1 MKFYQ
6 QELSWL
12 SFNERVLQ
20 EAADVSVPV
29 IERMRFLGIFSN
41 NMDEFFQVRVADVR
55 RAIYF
60 APSAEERDDASQLL
74 TRIQQKVMT
83 LQEQFDRVYAQV
95 LTALADNGVHIL
107 DDTQLNDSQRLWLA
121 AYFHDRVKRHVV
133 PLLLNERSDL
143 VQILKQDRIYLFVE
157 LNYQQQLSY
166 AAIEVP
172 TDHLHRFV
180 ELPRPRGNKVV
191 SVTLLDHVVA
201 SHLPDLF
208 AGIVAFD
215 ELTYFSF
222 KVTRDAD
229 YRVPHDID
237 QSILER
243 MEEGIKQR
251 FRADPVRLVYDK
263 RMPGRMLRFLCD
275 GLDMDAYDS
284 IVGGGRYR
292 NTRDFAQFQQLGSAS
307 LVNPQQLP
315 LQHPGMTKHANVF
328 ASIAAADVLLYFP
341 YHSFAAVTE
350 FVRQAAY
357 DPAVTRIAICIY
369 RVARDSRL
377 IHALMDAVRNGKH
390 VTVMV
395 ELRARFDEEANIEW
409 SKEMTDAG
417 IRVLFGIQGLKAHAK
432 LLLVQRMEQGQVRR
446 YGYLGT
452 GNFNEKTAEIY
463 TDFGLFTAH
472 PTICHEIEQVF
483 HYLEQPYRR
492 YDFHELLVSP
502 VNTRERLEAAIDAE
516 ISAAQNGQPAEIF
529 IKVNNLV
536 DEALIVRLYRA
547 SRAGVRVRALVRG
560 MCALR
565 AGVPGLSELIEVR
578 SIVDRLLEHARV
590 FMFHNGGQPRIYISS
605 ADWMKRNID
614 RRVEASCPI
623 YDEQARATVESI
635 MELQWRDN
643 CKARVI
649 DAEQSNAYVAPKK
662 RKVRAQKAIYS
673 LLKRQLTESKS

>member
-12 SFNERVLQ
+12 AFNERVLQ

-60 APSAEERDDASQLL
+60 APSSEERDDASQLL

-95 LTALADNGVHIL
+95 LSALADNHVHIL
-107 DDTQLNDSQRLWLA
+107 DDSQLNDSQRLWLA
-121 AYFHDRVKRHVV
+121 AYFHDKVKRHVV

-157 LNYQQQLSY
+157 LNHQQQLSY

-180 ELPRPRGNKVV
+180 ELPRRRGSKVV

-292 NTRDFAQFQQLGSAS
+292 NTRDFAQFQQLGAAN
-307 LVNPQQLP
+307 LVNPNQLP

-328 ASIAAADVLLYFP
+328 ANIAAADVLLYFP

-516 ISAAQNGQPAEIF
+516 ISAAQHGQPAEIF

-547 SRAGVRVRALVRG
+547 SRAGVRIRALVRG

-590 FMFHNGGQPRIYISS
+590 FMFHNGGQQRIYISS

-623 YDEQARATVESI
+623 YDEQARATIESI
-635 MELQWRDN
+635 MELQWHDN

-649 DAEQSNAYVAPKK
+649 DAEQSNAYVTPKK

>member
-12 SFNERVLQ
+12 AFNERVLQ
-20 EAADVSVPV
+20 EAADMSVPV

-60 APSAEERDDASQLL
+60 APSAEERDEASQLL
-74 TRIQQKVMT
+74 TRIQHKVMT

-95 LTALADNGVHIL
+95 LAALADNHVNIV

-121 AYFHDRVKRHVV
+121 DYFHNKVKRHMV

-143 VQILKQDRIYLFVE
+143 VQILKQDRIYLCVE
-157 LNYQQQLSY
+157 LNHQQQLSY

-180 ELPRPRGNKVV
+180 ELPRSRGNKAV
-191 SVTLLDHVVA
+191 SVILLDHIVA
-201 SHLPDLF
+201 THLPDLF
-208 AGIVAFD
+208 QGIVAFD

-292 NTRDFAQFQQLGSAS
+292 NTRDFAQFQQLGAAN
-307 LVNPQQLP
+307 LVNPQQRP
-315 LQHPGMTKHANVF
+315 LAHPRFNSQCNVF
-328 ASIAAADVLLYFP
+328 DTIATADVLLYFP
-341 YHSFAAVTE
+341 YHSFTAVTE
-350 FVRQAAY
+350 FVRQSAY

-417 IRVLFGIQGLKAHAK
+417 IRVIFGIQGLKAHAK
-432 LLLVQRMEQGQVRR
+432 LLLVQRMEHGQVRR

-492 YDFHELLVSP
+492 YDFHELLISP

-516 ISAAQNGQPAEIF
+516 IQAAQQGLPAEIF

-565 AGVPGLSELIEVR
+565 AGVVGLSEHIEVR

-590 FMFHNGGQPRIYISS
+590 FMFHNGGHARIYISS

-623 YDEQARATVESI
+623 HDEQARAMVQGI

-643 CKARVI
+643 CKARII
-649 DAEQSNAYVAPKK
+649 DAEQSNPYVPSST
-662 RKVRAQKAIYS
+662 RKVRSQRAIYS
-673 LLKRQLTESKS
+673 FLKRQLTEQPS

>member
-12 SFNERVLQ
+12 AFNERVLQ
-20 EAADVSVPV
+20 EAADTSVPV
-29 IERMRFLGIFSN
+29 IERMRFLGIFSS

-60 APSAEERDDASQLL
+60 APSNEERDAASQLL
-74 TRIQQKVMT
+74 TRIQHKVMT
-83 LQEQFDRVYAQV
+83 LQEQFERVYAQV
-95 LTALADNGVHIL
+95 LAALADNHVRIVDDTEL
-107 DDTQLNDSQRLWLA
+107 DDHQRAWLSS
-121 AYFHDRVKRHVV
+121 YFHSKVKRHMV

-143 VQILKQDRIYLFVE
+143 AQILKQDRIYLFVE
-157 LNYQQQLSY
+157 LSHQQQLSY

-180 ELPRPRGNKVV
+180 ELPRVRGRKAVHV
-191 SVTLLDHVVA
+191 ILLDHIVA
-201 SHLPDLF
+201 SHLPDLLV
-208 AGIVAFD
+208 GIVDFD
-215 ELTYFSF
+215 ELSYFSF

-275 GLDMDAYDS
+275 GLDMDSYDS

-292 NTRDFAQFQQLGSAS
+292 NTRDFAQFQQLGAAN
-307 LVNPQQLP
+307 LVNPVQQALT
-315 LQHPGMTKHANVF
+315 HPGFSRHANVF
-328 ASIAAADVLLYFP
+328 ASVAAADVLLYFP

-377 IHALMDAVRNGKH
+377 IHSLMDAVRNGKQ

-395 ELRARFDEEANIEW
+395 ELQARFDEEANIEW

-417 IRVLFGIQGLKAHAK
+417 IRVSFGIQGLKVHSK
-432 LLLVQRMEQGQVRR
+432 LLLVQRLEQGQVRR
-446 YGYLGT
+446 YGYIGT

-472 PTICHEIEQVF
+472 PSICHEIEQVF
-483 HYLEQPYRR
+483 NYLEQPYRR

-502 VNTRERLEAAIDAE
+502 VNSRERLELAIDAE
-516 ISAAQNGQPAEIF
+516 IEAAQRGLPAEIF

-536 DEALIVRLYRA
+536 DEALIIRLYRA

-565 AGVPGLSELIEVR
+565 AGVAGLSEHIEVR

-590 FMFHNGGQPRIYISS
+590 YMFHNAGQPRIYISS
-605 ADWMKRNID
+605 ADWMTRNID
-614 RRVEASCPI
+614 RRVEVSCPI
-623 YDEQARATVESI
+623 YAEQARNTIEQI

-643 CKARVI
+643 CKARII
-649 DAEQSNAYVAPKK
+649 DAEQSNAYVPPRR
-662 RKVRAQKAIYS
+662 RKVRSQRAIYS
-673 LLKRQLTESKS
+673 LLKRQLSDS

>member
-12 SFNERVLQ
+12 AFNERVLQ
-20 EAADVSVPV
+20 EAADTSVPV

-60 APSAEERDDASQLL
+60 APSAEERDEASQLL

-95 LTALADNGVHIL
+95 LAALADNQVNIV

-121 AYFHDRVKRHVV
+121 AYFHDKVKPHMV
-133 PLLLNERSDL
+133 PLLMNERSNL
-143 VQILKQDRIYLFVE
+143 VQILKQDKIYLCVE
-157 LNYQQQLSY
+157 LTFQQQLSY

-180 ELPRPRGNKVV
+180 ELPRARGSKAV
-191 SVTLLDHVVA
+191 SVILLDHIVA
-201 SHLPDLF
+201 THLPDLLQ
-208 AGIVAFD
+208 GVVAFD
-215 ELTYFSF
+215 ELSYFSF

-229 YRVPHDID
+229 YRIPHDID

-263 RMPGRMLRFLCD
+263 RMPGKMLRFLCD

-292 NTRDFAQFQQLGSAS
+292 NTRDFAQFQQLGGAK
-307 LVNPQQLP
+307 LVHRPQQL
-315 LQHPGMTKHANVF
+315 LRHPAFDNHTNVF
-328 ASIAAADVLLYFP
+328 DAVAAADVLLFFP
-341 YHSFAAVTE
+341 YHSFNAVTE
-350 FVRQAAY
+350 FVRQSAY

-417 IRVLFGIQGLKAHAK
+417 IRVIFGIQGLKAHAK
-432 LLLVQRMEQGQVRR
+432 LLLVHRMEQGQVRR

-472 PTICHEIEQVF
+472 PTICFEIEQVF
-483 HYLEQPYRR
+483 QYLEQPYRR

-516 ISAAQNGQPAEIF
+516 IEAAQRGLPAEIF

-547 SRAGVRVRALVRG
+547 SRAGVKIRALVRG

-565 AGVPGLSELIEVR
+565 AGVAGLSDHIEVR
-578 SIVDRLLEHARV
+578 SIVDRFLEHARV
-590 FMFHNGGQPRIYISS
+590 FIFHNGGQSRIYISS

-623 YDEQARATVESI
+623 HDEKARTSVLGI

-643 CKARVI
+643 CKARII
-649 DAEQSNAYVAPKK
+649 DAEQSNPYVMSKRPKVSSQ
-662 RKVRAQKAIYS
+662 RAIYS
-673 LLKRQLTESKS
+673 FLKRQQTE